1 MGNTWKDMA
10 LLVHEE
16 EIYTGRRS
24 VADISSVDTF
34 LGTTDMLILAVTV
47 ILDVM
52 VDQWRGQRRL
62 WSGLA

>member
-1 MGNTWKDMA
+1 MGKTWKDTA

-24 VADISSVDTF
+24 VADIYSVDTF
-34 LGTTDMLILAVTV
+34 PGTAAMLILAVTV
-47 ILDVM
+47 ILAVM